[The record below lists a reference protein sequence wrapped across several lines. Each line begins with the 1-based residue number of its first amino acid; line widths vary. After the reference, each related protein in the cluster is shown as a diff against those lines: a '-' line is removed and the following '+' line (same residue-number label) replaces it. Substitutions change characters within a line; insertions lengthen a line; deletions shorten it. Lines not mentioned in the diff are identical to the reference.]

1 VHRRAF
7 IGGLTGSLLAT
18 PLAAEAQQAG
28 KVAQI
33 AILGS
38 TRAEDLPQS
47 EGLRQDCA
55 SMAMSRDRT
64 SPLSTAGRK
73 ADSSGST
80 TSRRG
85 WQHSSLP

>member
-28 KVAQI
+28 KVTQI

-55 SMAMSRDRT
+55 TMARDRT

-80 TSRRG
+80 TSRRS